1 MWEIANML
9 LQIADKLQ
17 DNSIIVTLTSTGWT
31 AAGLAILHYYSM
43 FVLVGSMTIVDLR
56 VLGVVG
62 YGYSVG
68 DFSRRI
74 FPWVW
79 LSLAVNLVSGFIM
92 FAGDATAYV
101 PTHSF
106 QLKLL
111 VVLVA
116 TILSMAVQWRIPRWE
131 QTTVLP
137 SGAKVLAA
145 ISLLFWVGSILMG
158 VEVPAIS
165 GIG

>member
-1 MWEIANML
+1 ML
-9 LQIADKLQ
+9 LQIADRLQ
-17 DNSIIVTLTSTGWT
+17 DNTIIMALTGTGWT
-31 AAGLAILHYYSM
+31 AAGLAVLHYYSM
-43 FVLVGSMTIVDLR
+43 FVLVGSMAIVDLR
-56 VLGVVG
+56 VLEVVG
-62 YGYSVG
+62 HAYSIG
-68 DFSRRI
+68 DFSRRM

-79 LSLAVNLVSGFIM
+79 LSLGVNLVSGFIM

-111 VVLVA
+111 IVLLA
-116 TILSMAVQWRIPRWE
+116 TVLSVIVQWRIPAWD
-131 QTTVLP
+131 QSTVLP
-137 SGAKVLAA
+137 HGAKILAA
-145 ISLLFWVGSILMG
+145 ISLFFWVGSILMG